1 MPWVML
7 MISIPVSS
15 VVYYTEQLF
24 QNHFLTHEQCLP
36 YFLDVWILYKCASM
50 KGKYLLP
57 IEQLKAREYPTKTFA
72 FAFLMVI
79 GETIIT
85 GAADAA
91 C

>member
-1 MPWVML
+1 
-7 MISIPVSS
+7 
-15 VVYYTEQLF
+15 
-24 QNHFLTHEQCLP
+24 
-36 YFLDVWILYKCASM
+36 M
-50 KGKYLLP
+50 KGKYVLP

-72 FAFLMVI
+72 FAFRMVI